1 MVQWLRLQAANVGG
15 LCLIPDWGT
24 RFSMP
29 QLGVCMPQ
37 LKRFHMPQLKNPYY
51 ATKIEDPT
59 CCKEDSE
66 ETNKKILKQNKID
79 KQQ

>member
-1 MVQWLRLQAANVGG
+1 
-15 LCLIPDWGT
+15 
-24 RFSMP
+24 
-29 QLGVCMPQ
+29 MPQ
-37 LKRFHMPQLKNPYY
+37 LKRFHMPQLKHPYY